1 MRRLVTIVIFCTV
14 AAMMV
19 GCASSPSR
27 FYTLSPTAAQTVPPS
42 SSYTVSVG
50 PVTVPDVVNRLPIVL
65 RTSPNQVFISEF
77 DRWASPLK
85 DDIAR
90 VVAGNLVSML
100 GTPQVTIFPQ
110 SSPADTSYR
119 VVINILRFDSELGK
133 AATLDAIWTVNSAK
147 EGKPHRGRTMLTEP
161 TQGDDYPDL
170 VAAHSRALG
179 QLSAEIAGLI
189 REIEG
194 RKNGDKPFRTRT
206 E

>member
-1 MRRLVTIVIFCTV
+1 MRRLATTLICCAVVGLI
-14 AAMMV
+14 A

-27 FYTLSPTAAQTVPPS
+27 FYTLSPTAAQTAPS
-42 SSYTVSVG
+42 PSGYTVSVG
-50 PVTVPDVVNRLPIVL
+50 PVSVPDVVNRLPIVL
-65 RTSPNQVFISEF
+65 RTGPNQVFISEF

-133 AATLDAIWTVNSAK
+133 AATLDAIWTVNSVK
-147 EGKPHRGRTMLTEP
+147 KGKSHQGRMMLTET
-161 TQGDDYPDL
+161 TQGGDYSDL

-179 QLSAEIAGLI
+179 QLSAEIAGMILK
-189 REIEG
+189 IEA
-194 RKNGDKPFRTRT
+194 RKL
-206 E
+206 